1 MAKLTTA
8 GKTQKKRR
16 AAFAIGAL
24 GIALMPSLL
33 LGVHASAE
41 EGTSQ
46 LSPRQRV
53 LAQMSKD
60 PAALINVSYGE
71 MPASPDVLNL
81 GKRGTA
87 ALARCLQDNANTD
100 VRAECARLLR
110 ALGDRSA
117 LPNLRAALA
126 DWEPS
131 VRYEVIQALE
141 SMPDEESFEALY
153 KLYQRDDE
161 SLGNRLA
168 IVDALGAMGSQRAV
182 RVLRSELRK
191 APKKDENDNRGR
203 VFTALW
209 RSRHLMARQTLIGDV
224 AYVLGLKDNDWLVL
238 QGTEAAAELQAKQLV
253 NKLTPLMGHRNEEV
267 RNKAVY
273 ALGKIGDPTATRALI
288 GHLPKVR
295 EARMLNNIAFALER
309 LNPKAFFP
317 AIEKLAAH
325 KQAVIRLNAA
335 FVLGDVKRPEGLP
348 MLEKSLGDPS
358 DFVRTSAIVALGKLA
373 EPKAIPSL
381 RKFVDDPNPTI
392 REEAIYAINTLS
404 GDKEKELIY
413 KQLYASKAAEKR
425 PQMRERAAVTLGRLG
440 DTRVRNYLLGCFER
454 YQCSLWQIDDFARA
468 DKDPRTAG
476 RLLLGWA
483 RGRSVLTG
491 LLGELKP
498 AGGVAVANSAFDEA
512 LAHQAFGNA
521 ERSSLLI
528 ADLGDDSSKQRLD
541 SVKGH
546 RRAWIRL
553 YTGVA
558 RLRLG
563 ESVAAA
569 ELMRDYDNLPVEWLP
584 RAVSLFSTIEEVAA
598 RKALTPELEKR
609 AKAPDTELAMA
620 AAAVLLNWDPEQ
632 GFFRMLDGLS
642 SKSTEERELAYYY
655 LERDDSQKLTWVMRR
670 ALSREQRPFT
680 RDQLRVILDD
690 RG

>member
-1 MAKLTTA
+1 MANDSNRKWTT
-8 GKTQKKRR
+8 QRR
-16 AAFAIGAL
+16 AVFAAGAL
-24 GIALMPSLL
+24 SLALLPSLL
-33 LGVHASAE
+33 LGVDAGAQ
-41 EGTSQ
+41 EGTQ
-46 LSPRQRV
+46 RLSPRERV
-53 LAQMSKD
+53 LAQMAKD

-71 MPASPDVLNL
+71 MPSSPDVLNL
-81 GKRGTA
+81 GRRGTA

-100 VRAECARLLR
+100 VRSECARLLR

-141 SMPDEESFEALY
+141 SMPDEESFEPLY

-161 SLGNRLA
+161 SPSNRMA
-168 IVDALGAMGSQRAV
+168 IVDALGALGSQRAV

-191 APKKDENDNRGR
+191 APKKDETDNRGR
-203 VFTALW
+203 VYSALW

-238 QGTEAAAELQAKQLV
+238 QGTESAAELQAKQLV

-309 LNPKAFFP
+309 LDPKAFFP

-348 MLEKSLGDPS
+348 MLQKSLGDPS

-381 RKFVDDPNPTI
+381 EKFTDDANPTI
-392 REEAIYAINTLS
+392 REEAIYAVNKLS
-404 GDKEKELIY
+404 GDKKQDLIY
-413 KQLYASKAAEKR
+413 KQLYASKDAERR
-425 PQMRERAAVTLGRLG
+425 PQMRERAAVTLGKLG

-454 YQCSLWQIDDFARA
+454 YQCDLRDIREFASQ

-476 RLLLGWA
+476 RLLLSWA

-491 LLGELKP
+491 LLGDLKP

-512 LAHQAFGNA
+512 MAHRAYGNA
-521 ERSSLLI
+521 QRSTLLI
-528 ADLGDDSSKQRLD
+528 ADLGDKSSKQRLD
-541 SVKGH
+541 TVKGH
-546 RRAWIRL
+546 KQTWIRL

-563 ESVAAA
+563 ESVAVS
-569 ELMRDYDNLPVEWLP
+569 ELMRDYDNLPVDWLDS
-584 RAVSLFSTIEEVAA
+584 ALNLFATIKEDSA
-598 RKALTPELEKR
+598 RKALQPELEKR
-609 AKAPDTELAMA
+609 SKAPDLEPAMA
-620 AAAVLLNWDPEQ
+620 AAAILLSWDPEQ

-642 SKSTEERELAYYY
+642 SKSTEERELAYFY
-655 LERDDSQKLTWVMRR
+655 LATDDSKKLTFVMRR

-680 RDQLRVILDD
+680 RDQLRVILDN